1 MKVIKIYLASGTE
14 LDDDRIE
21 FGNLIRRLDEIY
33 ERRGV
38 RIKLIENEADEESVN
53 EEDESGKCIGE
64 SDVFLALF
72 HLEAG
77 RYTVEEF
84 NRATEEFKLHSSPK
98 VYAYMKS
105 VETGEEET
113 DELKDFKHHLLE
125 EIGHYWCKYRNT
137 DTMQLHFVMQ
147 LQLLESHPSVELKI
161 KDEKALL
168 DGEEVADLSKVPFVS
183 LNKGF
188 QKLKE
193 DIEELDEDMADIRI
207 DLKEDP
213 DNERKKVKLLK
224 KSERRNALAKELEQ
238 TQDFL
243 FQTAMKFNS
252 LMGRSCTR
260 RIIKAKELLDEGKAE
275 EANAVLDIGDIDRDA
290 EINIKAYEQA
300 KEDLEAKRENVIK
313 SIEEYTVKAST
324 VMTDSSIPNMSER
337 CDQACDAYKKAI
349 DLGKRVNYDKD
360 KLASI
365 LFDYG
370 LLSYE
375 FKRYKECEII
385 WKDVLIL
392 TKSLSTKDNAHLSN
406 FAMNLNNLGVL
417 YGDLHRYEE
426 AEIKHKE
433 ALDIRQQLAKIDPL
447 LYLPDLAMS
456 LNNIGVLHKFINLY
470 SESIKEIEES
480 LDIYRDLTGKN
491 SKTFSSN
498 LALSL
503 NNLACLHEELHK
515 YEDSEK
521 EHKESLVIRRSL
533 AAKAPKEFLPDV
545 VMSLINLGNLYVDLQ
560 RYEEA
565 KKEYNEAL
573 ILLNPL
579 VEKNPSAFSPYLAQC
594 LNNFGNL
601 YYYLCHFEDSE
612 KKYKEA
618 LVIRRLL
625 VEKDTDAFLPYLVET
640 LNNLGNLHS
649 DLHRYEEA
657 EKEYKES
664 LSLRR
669 ALSEKIGEAIYPDIA
684 QSLKNLGDLYSNL
697 QRFEEAEAEYTEYLR
712 VCRVMANKGPDKH
725 SLEEGNGLLYL
736 AVLHHNHKDY
746 DKAEKE
752 YTDALAIYRKFSEGN
767 SETPLSYLAWC
778 LKNLGLL
785 YRSLHNYEETV
796 KAYQESGNIYRSL
809 LGRFGNNYMANLVA
823 CLGGLSFYLLFF
835 KRAQESEKKAKEA
848 LSMDDSQLWI
858 YTNLISSYVMQNKF
872 EEADNTI
879 PKIQNEKERMNAL
892 FSDWNE
898 FEERGLFTDE
908 QKAYIEKK
916 KKEFDEIK
924 EA

>member
-1 MKVIKIYLASGTE
+1 MKTIKIYLASSKE

-38 RIKLIENEADEESVN
+38 RIRLIETEAGEGVN
-53 EEDESGKCIGE
+53 EEDESSKCIGE
-64 SDVFLALF
+64 SDMFLALF

-349 DLGKRVNYDKD
+349 DLGKRVNYDKE
-360 KLASI
+360 KLANI
-365 LFDYG
+365 LFDSAK
-370 LLSYE
+370 LHQDFNHFSESEIL
-375 FKRYKECEII
+375 YKET
-385 WKDVLIL
+385 LL
-392 TKSLSTKDNAHLSN
+392 
-406 FAMNLNNLGVL
+406 L
-417 YGDLHRYEE
+417 YRQLEGKRSHRYFFG
-426 AEIKHKE
+426 
-433 ALDIRQQLAKIDPL
+433 
-447 LYLPDLAMS
+447 M
-456 LNNIGVLHKFINLY
+456 
-470 SESIKEIEES
+470 
-480 LDIYRDLTGKN
+480 
-491 SKTFSSN
+491 
-498 LALSL
+498 
-503 NNLACLHEELHK
+503 AC
-515 YEDSEK
+515 
-521 EHKESLVIRRSL
+521 I
-533 AAKAPKEFLPDV
+533 
-545 VMSLINLGNLYVDLQ
+545 
-560 RYEEA
+560 
-565 KKEYNEAL
+565 
-573 ILLNPL
+573 
-579 VEKNPSAFSPYLAQC
+579 
-594 LNNFGNL
+594 
-601 YYYLCHFEDSE
+601 
-612 KKYKEA
+612 
-618 LVIRRLL
+618 
-625 VEKDTDAFLPYLVET
+625 

-649 DLHRYEEA
+649 SLHHYEEA

-664 LSLRR
+664 LDIQRYLASMNPDTY
-669 ALSEKIGEAIYPDIA
+669 LSEVAMSLSNIGAFHRKTRRYEESEKELQESLKILRLLLTNNPDTFLPDIA
-684 QSLKNLGDLYSNL
+684 DVLENIGNLHCDLY
-697 QRFEEAEAEYTEYLR
+697 RYEEAETDYKESLQIYRSFAEKSPNIFLS
-712 VCRVMANKGPDKH
+712 
-725 SLEEGNGLLYL
+725 SLASILENIGNLYSRL
-736 AVLHHNHKDY
+736 CLY
-746 DKAEKE
+746 DKSEKNHMEAQKIYQQLAAYNSEMFLPDLALTYNNLGILHRNLCLYKESEMEYNKALEIRQLLAKKSPETYLPEVAANFNNLGILHSTLHRYENAEKE
-752 YTDALAIYRKFSEGN
+752 HLAALEIFRQLARMNPDAFSSDLAEN
-767 SETPLSYLAWC
+767 
-778 LKNLGLL
+778 LKNIGHYYGDLCL
-785 YRSLHNYEETV
+785 YEEAL
-796 KAYQESGNIYRSL
+796 KAYQESENIYRSL
-809 LGRFGNNYMANLVA
+809 VGRSGNNYVADLVA
-823 CLGGLSFYLLFF
+823 CLGDLSFYLLFF
-835 KRAQESEKKAKEA
+835 KRAQESEEKAKEA
-848 LSMDDSQLWI
+848 LSIDNSQLWI

-879 PKIQNEKERMNAL
+879 PKIQNEKEQMNAL
-892 FSDWNE
+892 FSDWQE
-898 FEERGLFTDE
+898 FEERGLFTAE

-916 KKEFDEIK
+916 KKKFEHNIK
-924 EA
+924 